1 MGEKFTGTNGVTYT
15 LQPDGQWLGSN
26 GSSISDSV
34 AQRLRATGDDEKV
47 VNRQRVTFD
56 DGSIGSFDPAA
67 GTYFDA
73 QGRSLSSAPQKPQA
87 TTRDKN
93 HGNGVF
99 EDEAGFYV
107 FSDGGPINGEKTY
120 ITAADA
126 EARTNP
132 QQAAQSGAS
141 AANAAG
147 NLSARW
153 AELDLARQTK
163 MAELDLARQT
173 LDATIEERNR
183 RYALDVQKEAFLRGE
198 SEFNRYLGNETLA
211 TQKAQQAET
220 VRSNMAQEAI
230 SIQGMVQQRNMLQAQ
245 MQAQTDQFNAS
256 MEFQTQQA
264 NAQAKEQKASR
275 LQSLASDIS
284 SASKDPGDRAAL
296 ASYVLA
302 NTGFGKAAATGDVNL
317 VTDESLTGLE
327 GLLRNR
333 EDVQARPDNPYSFSP
348 LATPTVPEF
357 DINALRNLFGVQQTG
372 SSGGI
377 VNQAAPQAPVE
388 RQPNVWSMNDQGT
401 TDTAD
406 DQWVGPAV
414 DWDKIRASKV
424 PKMEQGGVTTGAFV
438 AGDDSE
444 GKENREV
451 VIPNFPAPGM
461 TTVVPEAKLT
471 AKMRAHMAKMPKAE
485 TGGVFADGI
494 FSGLDSDR
502 TRARDFMAEV
512 NKRAR
517 TGTPWATGNLPGLAF
532 ESSPGFDPFVAD
544 LLQSLRAS
552 EQGLPV
558 AWQQRQAAML
568 APTGVQDSMIGRSR

>member
-1 MGEKFTGTNGVTYT
+1 MDTFTYEATGVTYT
-15 LQPDGQWLGSN
+15 KQADGTWRGSN
-26 GSSISDSV
+26 GSTPSQQTIDNMMRQQGSSEGGSKS
-34 AQRLRATGDDEKV
+34 A
-47 VNRQRVTFD
+47 NRQRVTFD
-56 DGSIGSFDPAA
+56 DGSIGSFDPVA

-73 QGRSLSSAPQKPQA
+73 QGRSLTSAPQKPQA
-87 TTRDKN
+87 STRDKN

-107 FSDGGPINGEKTY
+107 FSDGGPINGQKEY
-120 ITAADA
+120 ITAA
-126 EARTNP
+126 EAQTRTNP
-132 QQAAQSGAS
+132 QEEQASSAS
-141 AANAAG
+141 AATAAG

-153 AELDLARQTK
+153 
-163 MAELDLARQT
+163 AELDLARQT

-211 TQKAQQAET
+211 TQKAQQAEQ
-220 VRSNMAQEAI
+220 VRSNMTQEAI
-230 SIQGMVQQRNMLQAQ
+230 SIQGMVQQRNALQAQ
-245 MQAQTDQFNAS
+245 MQQQTDQFNAS

-264 NAQAKEQKASR
+264 NAQAQEQKASR

-302 NTGFGKAAATGDVNL
+302 NTGFGKAADTTDVNL

-333 EDVQARPDNPYSFSP
+333 EEVQARPDNPYSFTP

-357 DINALRNLFGVQQTG
+357 DINSLRNLLGMQQTG
-372 SSGGI
+372 SSGGL
-377 VNQAAPQAPVE
+377 VNEAAQTPVE
-388 RQPNVWSMNDQGT
+388 RQPNVWSMDDRGT
-401 TDTAD
+401 AETAD

-414 DWDKIRASKV
+414 DWEKIRAGKT
-424 PKMEQGGVTTGAFV
+424 PKMEQGGVVTGAFV

-444 GKENREV
+444 GKENKEV

-494 FSGLDSDR
+494 FQGLDSDR

-558 AWQQRQAAML
+558 PWQQRQASML
-568 APTGVQDSMIGRSR
+568 RPAGVSEGPIGRTR

>member
-56 DGSIGSFDPAA
+56 DGSIGSFDPVA
-67 GTYFDA
+67 GVYYDST
-73 QGRSLSSAPQKPQA
+73 GRTVTSAPQKPQA
-87 TTRDKN
+87 SARDKN

-107 FSDGGPINGEKTY
+107 FSDGGPINGEKQY

-132 QQAAQSGAS
+132 QQSGAS

-153 AELDLARQTK
+153 
-163 MAELDLARQT
+163 AELDLARQT

-211 TQKAQQAET
+211 TQKAQQAEA

-245 MQAQTDQFNAS
+245 LQAQTDQFNAS
-256 MEFQTQQA
+256 MQFQTQQA
-264 NAQAKEQKASR
+264 NAQAQEQKASR

-284 SASKDPGDRAAL
+284 TASKDPGDRAAL

-302 NTGFGKAAATGDVNL
+302 NTGFGKAAATNDVDL

-388 RQPNVWSMNDQGT
+388 RQANVWSVDGRGT
-401 TDTAD
+401 TDTTD

-414 DWDKIRASKV
+414 DWEKIRAGKT

-444 GKENREV
+444 GKENKEV
-451 VIPNFPAPGM
+451 VIPNFPVQGM

-517 TGTPWATGNLPGLAF
+517 AGTPWATGNLPGLAF

-558 AWQQRQAAML
+558 EWQRRQASML
-568 APTGVQDSMIGRSR
+568 APTGVQDGVIGRSR